1 MFTTPILVGT
11 GPVGAGVAAGVA
23 GAAGVAA
30 PCPKAAVPNAMLR
43 PIATILNFAMLMD
56 YVLLGF
62 MRRPA
67 RCKATTFTAF
77 SVLLFRPADGLLPL
91 RWAAQECSPVW
102 AMALPHRM
110 PRCTPQSM
118 AW

>member
-11 GPVGAGVAAGVA
+11 GPVGAVAVGVADP
-23 GAAGVAA
+23 AGVAA

-62 MRRPA
+62 RA
-67 RCKATTFTAF
+67 RLLVASQNATAF
-77 SVLLFRPADGLLPL
+77 LVLWFRPAVGLPL
-91 RWAAQECSPVW
+91 RRSALQECSPVW
-102 AMALPHRM
+102 LLGLPRLM